1 MRWWMR
7 RNFDGMARQSVIA
20 VPFHPHFGFQT
31 KKIEFSLFLL
41 LDFGYLMLCGGER
54 LFLYFT
60 YWSTFWVLCNRLRW
74 LLRLSI
80 SGLTRINTLVHY
92 WLQKLAKLHFL
103 AMSLQQDIARGVTA
117 VTTTALSADWIAYII
132 NLVDAIPVEWFLF
145 QLKALTWSTLSDNLE
160 SLCQHGHMLL
170 NHAASNCLS
179 RN

>member
-7 RNFDGMARQSVIA
+7 RNFDGMRRQSVIA

-54 LFLYFT
+54 LFLYFA

-132 NLVDAIPVEWFLF
+132 NLVDGEIYGPKERHSSGMISVPVESINVIHPKRQFGIVMP
-145 QLKALTWSTLSDNLE
+145 ARA
-160 SLCQHGHMLL
+160 
-170 NHAASNCLS
+170 HAT
-179 RN
+179 